1 MTKTFTL
8 LFAAAALL
16 CGTVAADAAPARAK
30 AYAKKKT
37 VRVDRKRARALAEQ
51 ANVQYLPLKETVSV
65 WDEDAEEWVEAT
77 ATEFTYDANGR
88 AATCVESDLIEEGE
102 KLRLSYTYDAN
113 GGVVLQLTEASSDDG
128 ATWVNNERRIK
139 AYDPVVTDFATENL
153 IYRWDNGWLLSSGNK
168 YPVTR
173 SAGGAVTTVTRQ
185 APIADSFEDIARVT
199 NTVSADGKT
208 VTSSAITEMSYNG
221 VAYSWDEVVDL
232 RNIVWHNTDGQVMAF
247 DVEDYARGA
256 NRVASAESYYEDE
269 LEATLTGTYSN
280 EFEGSLLFDFYD
292 GSTLEI
298 STAYTD
304 KSTGSYVDT
313 YELSYFDYPEDE
325 EDVNG
330 DGVFDDGDM
339 VLYVEKETYEV
350 TYDSHGNIVKEAF
363 AGYYNDELE
372 FAGGIINEYVYNAD
386 GAMTQMTAYNYD
398 FDEEDRMPD
407 YRIDVTEFQSFAGVD
422 GVLAEGSASI
432 SVAGRTL
439 TVSGTAASTLTVVA
453 LDGRTVATA
462 SGEGSYSV
470 ALDGLASGVYVA
482 AVSTGADTV
491 TAKIMLR

>member
-128 ATWVNNERRIK
+128 ATWVNNERRVK

-185 APIADSFEDIARVT
+185 APIADTFEDIARVT

-304 KSTGSYVDT
+304 K
-313 YELSYFDYPEDE
+313 
-325 EDVNG
+325 
-330 DGVFDDGDM
+330 
-339 VLYVEKETYEV
+339 
-350 TYDSHGNIVKEAF
+350 
-363 AGYYNDELE
+363 
-372 FAGGIINEYVYNAD
+372 
-386 GAMTQMTAYNYD
+386 
-398 FDEEDRMPD
+398 
-407 YRIDVTEFQSFAGVD
+407 
-422 GVLAEGSASI
+422 
-432 SVAGRTL
+432 
-439 TVSGTAASTLTVVA
+439 
-453 LDGRTVATA
+453 AT
-462 SGEGSYSV
+462 
-470 ALDGLASGVYVA
+470 
-482 AVSTGADTV
+482 
-491 TAKIMLR
+491 